1 MPAPVA
7 VAAALGFVIACSGA
21 FVTVVLTVLLGSAF
35 VAFAETF
42 TPRDGQQLQHG
53 AVVAVVVV
61 LLLCG
66 LGVVASWSA
75 LRGRRWA
82 QVVLVLL
89 SLVGAALGLVTAA
102 YGLTPLLTLAGPV
115 ALVGLVVVV
124 LLLLPTSR
132 EWFAASPR

>member
-7 VAAALGFVIACSGA
+7 VAAGLGFAIAATGA
-21 FVTVVLTVLLGSAF
+21 LATVVLTVVLGSAL
-35 VAFAETF
+35 VAIAGTF
-42 TPRDGQQLQHG
+42 SRPDARQLQLG
-53 AVVAVVVV
+53 AVVAVTVV

-89 SLVGAALGLVTAA
+89 SLLGAALGLVTAA
-102 YGLTPLLTLAGPV
+102 YVVPVLLTLA
-115 ALVGLVVVV
+115 GLVVVV

-132 EWFAASPR
+132 RWFAASPG